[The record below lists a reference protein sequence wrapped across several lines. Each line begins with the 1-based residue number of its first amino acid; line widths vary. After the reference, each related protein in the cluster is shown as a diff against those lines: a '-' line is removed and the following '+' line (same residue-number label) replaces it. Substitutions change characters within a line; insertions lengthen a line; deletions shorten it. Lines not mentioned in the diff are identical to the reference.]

1 HVSPPATPVPPVFY
15 NNFDRDGSG
24 ATDATDEAWFLK
36 ALSGRVNLT
45 EIEASQ
51 LLRKPSGNHH
61 NGKMLLDVSDKSDGG
76 GPSNYSI
83 LYNWILAGMPSGGV
97 AANAVVNAGVLGSI
111 ASPVLFTYSGPVGG
125 PYASPNITLDA
136 STSLGAT
143 SYTWTV
149 FGPPGPLGT

>member
-1 HVSPPATPVPPVFY
+1 
-15 NNFDRDGSG
+15 
-24 ATDATDEAWFLK
+24 L
-36 ALSGRVNLT
+36 
-45 EIEASQ
+45 
-51 LLRKPSGNHH
+51 
-61 NGKMLLDVSDKSDGG
+61 
-76 GPSNYSI
+76 SNYSI

-143 SYTWTV
+143 SYAWTV
-149 FGPPGPLGT
+149 FGPPGPLGTVPAIANPSAATTTLNVFNTGTYVVQLQVSDGVSTDTVQRTIVVGENSISASFTPATGTSQLSFSGNPL